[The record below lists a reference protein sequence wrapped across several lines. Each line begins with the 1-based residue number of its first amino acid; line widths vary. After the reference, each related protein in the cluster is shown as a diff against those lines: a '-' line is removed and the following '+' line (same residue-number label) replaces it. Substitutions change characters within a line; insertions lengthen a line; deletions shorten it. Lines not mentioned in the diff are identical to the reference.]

1 MTSIPGLIGAVLAT
15 AVALLTGC
23 SKQGEPDGHHD
34 HAGHNHAQAH
44 ASANAKA
51 LAAGS
56 KCAAHG
62 APKALCF
69 ICDASLRDKA
79 RPWCNE
85 HGRYEDRCWGCHPE
99 AQDKNRA
106 YCEEHFLY
114 EDECFLCRPE
124 LKGKVGPTTAA
135 DAALMCAEHGVPE
148 AECGICHPEMAGNL
162 KPGEGTMVRLPA
174 ADSAGI
180 VGVELA
186 PATVG
191 QIAES
196 IECYAELAFNQ
207 NRLAQVA
214 APVGGILQSVD
225 VDLGARVEEKQTVA
239 RIWSAAIAEAVAKA
253 VLSHQTLDREQKL
266 RADRVSSER
275 DLQQA
280 EAEHRAACQ
289 QLRMLGFTEE
299 QINLL
304 GQKPQEQVLVEV
316 RAPFGGEI
324 VERSAVRG
332 ALVET
337 GKSLFMLA
345 DRSTMWAMLNIPEA
359 ALARVKVGQAVE
371 LRVEGLPGRTF
382 EGKLT
387 WIAAE
392 VDERSRMAR
401 ARAEIPNPE
410 GVLRARMFAKARILA
425 GTAED
430 AVLLPS
436 SAICAV
442 EGKPFVFVKLEDDLY
457 EARAVAIGV
466 KFEGRQEVLE
476 GLKPGEKVV
485 VNRGF
490 ALKSQ
495 WLSSRMGAG
504 CAH

>member
-1 MTSIPGLIGAVLAT
+1 MTNNTPRIIGVSLAAALAVL
-15 AVALLTGC
+15 LCGC
-23 SKQGEPDGHHD
+23 ERNGAAAADEHEGHAHGKGES
-34 HAGHNHAQAH
+34 AGE
-44 ASANAKA
+44 A
-51 LAAGS
+51 LASTG
-56 KCAAHG
+56 KQ
-62 APKALCF
+62 
-69 ICDASLRDKA
+69 ICG
-79 RPWCNE
+79 E
-85 HGRYEDRCWGCHPE
+85 H
-99 AQDKNRA
+99 N
-106 YCEEHFLY
+106 
-114 EDECFLCRPE
+114 
-124 LKGKVGPTTAA
+124 
-135 DAALMCAEHGVPE
+135 VPE
-148 AECGICHPEMAGNL
+148 DECGICHPDMAGKL
-162 KPGEGTMVRLPA
+162 KPGEGTKVRLPA
-174 ADSAGI
+174 ADSASI

-186 PATVG
+186 QAAVG
-191 QIAES
+191 QIPES

-225 VDLGARVEEKQTVA
+225 VDLGAKVEEKQTLA
-239 RIWSAAIAEAVAKA
+239 KIWSAAIAEAVAKA
-253 VLSHQTLDREQKL
+253 VLSHQTLERERKL
-266 RADRVSSER
+266 RAERASSER

-289 QLRMLGFTEE
+289 QLRTQGFTED
-299 QINLL
+299 QIDLL
-304 GQKPQEQVLVEV
+304 GRQPQEQVLVEV

-332 ALVET
+332 ALVEI

-345 DRSTMWAMLNIPEA
+345 DRSTMWAMLNIPEM

-371 LRVEGLPGRTF
+371 LQVEGLPGRTF

-401 ARAEIPNPE
+401 ARAEVPNPE
-410 GVLRARMFAKARILA
+410 GVLRARMFAKARILVR
-425 GTAED
+425 TAEQ

-442 EGKPFVFVKLEDDLY
+442 EGKPFVFVKLADDLF
-457 EARAVAIGV
+457 EARAVAMGV

-476 GLKPGEKVV
+476 GLKPGETVV
-485 VNRGF
+485 VNHGF

-504 CAH
+504 CAD